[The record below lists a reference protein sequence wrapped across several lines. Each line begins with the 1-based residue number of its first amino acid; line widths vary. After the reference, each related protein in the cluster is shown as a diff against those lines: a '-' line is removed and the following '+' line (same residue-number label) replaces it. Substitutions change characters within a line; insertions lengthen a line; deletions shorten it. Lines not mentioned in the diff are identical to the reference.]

1 MEATIDEIVDKGTQ
15 VNQRLDGKIK
25 ELKLHNTAFRTTL
38 INKLQIISEAIN
50 NFKQTNLQGLTE
62 TKNELDE
69 ARRQLQ
75 ATQAEL
81 AQTQAELEGVRR
93 QLTDINNRLTATNE
107 EKTNLEAKITQLE
120 KIIRDMKME
129 CDNRINLVRKEMADK
144 STQERIEMVQEE
156 ERIKKDFENQ
166 IAELNKNIA
175 DLRSQSENAQRRQ
188 ENANNEL
195 RTLQENQ
202 GRLLVK
208 LGTVNQMLASQ
219 LEMID
224 KNIDLN
230 NPNYGDYEGLLNTIQ
245 AGLGSVISGI
255 NSAVS
260 STTGS
265 SSSGP
270 PSSGPPSSGPTGSY
284 SDKDV
289 EQNYNNLLTLKKSFN
304 DITSLRIYLSKYM
317 KCKQIS
323 QKQKDILSDRL
334 SQVFT
339 SSYKEEAIKT
349 YLKDYEVFIPEP
361 GISGGKRKCKR
372 KTMKKI
378 PLKSRKH
385 MKKYQKGGYLYNKND
400 NLDKASADVSNL
412 SNSSNS
418 SSGSNSNTNKRSR
431 RRSSRPRSRTK
442 RRSRK

>member
-15 VNQRLDGKIK
+15 VNQRLAEKITALEK
-25 ELKLHNTAFRTTL
+25 HNTAFRTTL
-38 INKLQIISEAIN
+38 INKLQIISEAID

-69 ARRQLQ
+69 ARQQLQ
-75 ATQAEL
+75 KTQAEL
-81 AQTQAELEGVRR
+81 ARTQAELEGVRR
-93 QLTDINNRLTATNE
+93 QFTDINNRLTATNE

-175 DLRSQSENAQRRQ
+175 DLRSQSEDAQRGQ

-202 GRLLVK
+202 ERLLVK

-230 NPNYGDYEGLLNTIQ
+230 NPNYDHYEGLLDTIQ
-245 AGLGSVISGI
+245 AGLGGVISGI

-270 PSSGPPSSGPTGSY
+270 TGSY

-289 EQNYNNLLTLKKSFN
+289 EQNYNKLLTLKKSFN

-339 SSYKEEAIKT
+339 SSYKEEAIKS

-378 PLKSRKH
+378 PLKSRKY

-400 NLDKASADVSNL
+400 NLDKASADVSNT
-412 SNSSNS
+412 
-418 SSGSNSNTNKRSR
+418 SSGTNSNTNRKSKKGYK
-431 RRSSRPRSRTK
+431 SPRSRTK